1 MSIIVLM
8 FYLIQYNVNNR
19 VNVLSDTVIW
29 EIIFYIKIIYL
40 HELIRN
46 RDIVLLV
53 YERQLISMCI
63 RSGCKSNFP
72 NQVPVNVIFWSVYI
86 TKCHPVNAIGLFK

>member
-1 MSIIVLM
+1 M
-8 FYLIQYNVNNR
+8 FYLMQYNNNNHE
-19 VNVLSDTVIW
+19 NVLSDTVIW

-72 NQVPVNVIFWSVYI
+72 DNFISVLLVVIKIFVFFLQLYYLNSPI
-86 TKCHPVNAIGLFK
+86 ALTG